1 MTQNA
6 NVAEFVRN
14 SARDYPTQVAIID
27 ADRTLTWADLDA
39 EVDAFACGLL
49 QRGLHAGERVAG
61 LLGNSVDFV
70 IAYFGI
76 LRAGLVA
83 VPLNPAYTAPEI
95 ALLIADSGAR
105 LLFVD
110 EGAAATANAAT
121 ASLAACEVIVKGSR
135 PWVEILSTGAQRV
148 LAEQATPTN
157 ALALLLFTAGTSG
170 RPKGAMLTHGAL
182 RANVEMIRSLQS
194 PPLFSTAT
202 SFCLSYQCS
211 TCTGLMRS
219 LIWQRQPAPRALY

>member
-6 NVAEFVRN
+6 NIAEFVRN
-14 SARDYPTQVAIID
+14 SARNYPTQTAIID
-27 ADRTLTWADLDA
+27 TDRVLTWAELDA
-39 EVDAFACGLL
+39 QIDAFACGLL

-61 LLGNSVDFV
+61 LLGNSADFV

-110 EGAAATANAAT
+110 EAAAAT
-121 ASLAACEVIVKGSR
+121 
-135 PWVEILSTGAQRV
+135 PHW
-148 LAEQATPTN
+148 
-157 ALALLLFTAGTSG
+157 
-170 RPKGAMLTHGAL
+170 
-182 RANVEMIRSLQS
+182 
-194 PPLFSTAT
+194 
-202 SFCLSYQCS
+202 
-211 TCTGLMRS
+211 
-219 LIWQRQPAPRALY
+219 